1 MQAFARAL
9 IFRAPGLFAPHACAA
24 RVSIVPRR
32 LTRDLTANA
41 GGWSIGPGGRVGGGG
56 GGRERDD
63 RDDRLLRNRWGDE
76 YEDDGRDRGG
86 YDEPARGVDRR
97 AGGPSRGRGGGRGRG
112 RDEPRRAEAPR
123 RRGESSTRGR
133 GGRGPGRGRGR
144 DDLRERPSRDRFD
157 DRRFDDR
164 RFDDRRF
171 DDRRFDDGPL
181 IVPPKDT
188 RQVPSRRGS
197 SAPSRGRGQRGG
209 RGDGYDR
216 GGYDPRD
223 RAPPR
228 RRGGYDRP
236 DGPVRSRS
244 PSASR
249 DGKHDPFAGGP
260 RPTPGHHDPRY
271 DYRDHAP
278 PERTNERGPRSTGI
292 ADAYYAAYLR
302 GEVDLADPPELDVYP
317 RDEPDFNPVGPRW
330 RMPDGTW
337 FGEGPPDPRR
347 TFDREA
353 HEKKVYWGTK
363 EELMRA
369 ERVAIG
375 LEEPYVHPDDV
386 IVKLISRPEGYWTI
400 TAKDEREG
408 KPGTFTATPEVA
420 EKVRRAME
428 EGDEAPTWA
437 STSSKSPFQGK
448 SEKNDETNEA
458 NFERP
463 RRASSSSTALGDYYA
478 TCHPGLEDVVAAEL
492 ESPLI
497 GASDVRV
504 GSSGV
509 SFRGDARVGYRA
521 NVWLRSAVRVLCEL
535 DRGYIDPNVPGG
547 AAIYEFVRD
556 AAPWHEVIPA
566 DDGLTFSVESRVR
579 SCADV
584 TSTRLASTRAKDA
597 ICDALVDVNG
607 WRPPPPRFG
616 HSSADVPLYLSLFRD
631 EAKLYRDM
639 SGESLHRR
647 GYRDAA
653 IHRAALNEA
662 AAAGVLSLA
671 GWAAACDRARERG
684 TSLPAL
690 VDPMC
695 GSGTLLIEGAMMA
708 GRVAPGLIRVDAARG
723 FGKVRGGGDEGGGE
737 GGRAFAFERWPDHDP
752 TLLEEVLEEA
762 AEIGAAARKKMGG
775 APVIVGNDVH
785 AGALSLARRAAMAA
799 GVDGIIDFV
808 QGDAADLTHPKL
820 TEFTAAALERDGL
833 TDSAEPVDLDDL
845 GPTALRAEGGGVLV
859 VSNPPWGMRIGARD
873 DGYDG
878 DDAGDGYG
886 DGNWDE
892 SSESATSIPGSV
904 RGGEGVEGREP
915 PVAAPRAP
923 DVEEAW
929 QSLGAFFRRECGGAT
944 AHLLSGDANATR
956 PLRMRARRKR
966 VLGIGGV
973 DCRLLEYRIL
983 PPRRRASLEELADA
997 AREEEE

>member
-1 MQAFARAL
+1 
-9 IFRAPGLFAPHACAA
+9 
-24 RVSIVPRR
+24 
-32 LTRDLTANA
+32 
-41 GGWSIGPGGRVGGGG
+41 
-56 GGRERDD
+56 
-63 RDDRLLRNRWGDE
+63 
-76 YEDDGRDRGG
+76 
-86 YDEPARGVDRR
+86 
-97 AGGPSRGRGGGRGRG
+97 
-112 RDEPRRAEAPR
+112 
-123 RRGESSTRGR
+123 
-133 GGRGPGRGRGR
+133 
-144 DDLRERPSRDRFD
+144 
-157 DRRFDDR
+157 
-164 RFDDRRF
+164 
-171 DDRRFDDGPL
+171 
-181 IVPPKDT
+181 
-188 RQVPSRRGS
+188 
-197 SAPSRGRGQRGG
+197 
-209 RGDGYDR
+209 
-216 GGYDPRD
+216 
-223 RAPPR
+223 
-228 RRGGYDRP
+228 
-236 DGPVRSRS
+236 
-244 PSASR
+244 
-249 DGKHDPFAGGP
+249 
-260 RPTPGHHDPRY
+260 
-271 DYRDHAP
+271 
-278 PERTNERGPRSTGI
+278 
-292 ADAYYAAYLR
+292 
-302 GEVDLADPPELDVYP
+302 
-317 RDEPDFNPVGPRW
+317 
-330 RMPDGTW
+330 MPDGTW

-347 TFDREA
+347 TFDKEA
-353 HEKKVYWGTK
+353 WEKKVYWGTK
-363 EELMRA
+363 EELMRE

-386 IVKLISRPEGYWTI
+386 VVKLISRPEGYWTI

-428 EGDEAPTWA
+428 EGDESPTWA
-437 STSSKSPFQGK
+437 STSPNAKGDYSGK
-448 SEKNDETNEA
+448 DDEKDEEA
-458 NFERP
+458 IFERP
-463 RRASSSSTALGDYYA
+463 RRASSSTALGDYYA
-478 TCHPGLEDVVAAEL
+478 TCHPGLEDVVAKEL
-492 ESPLI
+492 ESELI

-504 GSSGV
+504 GASGV

-521 NVWLRSAVRVLCEL
+521 NVWLRCAIRVLCEL

-547 AAIYEFVRD
+547 AAIYDFVRD

-579 SCADV
+579 SCTDV

-607 WRPPPPRFG
+607 WRPPPPQFG

-671 GWAAACDRARERG
+671 GWSAACDRARERG
-684 TSLPAL
+684 LVLPAL

-708 GRVAPGLIRVDAARG
+708 GRVAPGLIRVDAASG
-723 FGKVRGGGDEGGGE
+723 FGKGGD
-737 GGRAFAFERWPDHDP
+737 GGRDPSPGVQRPAFAFERWPDHDP
-752 TLLEEVLEEA
+752 TLLEEVLAEA

-775 APVIVGNDVH
+775 APVIIGNDVH

-808 QGDAADLTHPKL
+808 QGDAAHLTHPKL

-833 TDSAEPVDLDDL
+833 KRDVDEPVDLDDL

-886 DGNWDE
+886 DGNWDDAA
-892 SSESATSIPGSV
+892 SDAGSV
-904 RGGEGVEGREP
+904 RGGDSVRGGESVPSAGTL
-915 PVAAPRAP
+915 RAP

>member
-41 GGWSIGPGGRVGGGG
+41 GGWSIGPGGRVGGAGGG

-63 RDDRLLRNRWGDE
+63 RDDGLLRNRWGDE
-76 YEDDGRDRGG
+76 YEDDGRDRGE
-86 YDEPARGVDRR
+86 YDGPARGVDRR
-97 AGGPSRGRGGGRGRG
+97 AGPSRGGGGGRRRG
-112 RDEPRRAEAPR
+112 RDDEPRRAEAPR

-133 GGRGPGRGRGR
+133 GGGGGRGGARARGRGR
-144 DDLRERPSRDRFD
+144 DDLRDRPFRDRFD
-157 DRRFDDR
+157 DRRFDD
-164 RFDDRRF
+164 
-171 DDRRFDDGPL
+171 GIL

-197 SAPSRGRGQRGG
+197 SAPSRGRGPAGPARRDGRGG
-209 RGDGYDR
+209 GYDR
-216 GGYDPRD
+216 RGGYDRDDGYDPRD

-228 RRGGYDRP
+228 GRGGYDR
-236 DGPVRSRS
+236 DGPGRMRSRSRS
-244 PSASR
+244 PR
-249 DGKHDPFAGGP
+249 HDPFAGGP
-260 RPTPGHHDPRY
+260 RPTPGHHDPSY

-278 PERTNERGPRSTGI
+278 PERTKERNRSTGI

-302 GEVDLADPPELDVYP
+302 GEVDLADPPQLDVYP
-317 RDEPDFNPVGPRW
+317 IDEPDFNPIGPRW
-330 RMPDGTW
+330 QMPDGTW

-353 HEKKVYWGTK
+353 YEKKVYWGTK
-363 EELMRA
+363 EELMRE

-386 IVKLISRPEGYWTI
+386 VVKLISRPEGYWTI

-428 EGDEAPTWA
+428 EGDESPTWA
-437 STSSKSPFQGK
+437 STSPNAKGQ
-448 SEKNDETNEA
+448 SEKNDEKNEA
-458 NFERP
+458 NSERP
-463 RRASSSSTALGDYYA
+463 RRASSSTALGDYYA
-478 TCHPGLEDVVAAEL
+478 TCHPGLEDVVATEL

-504 GSSGV
+504 GASGV

-521 NVWLRSAVRVLCEL
+521 NVWLRSAIRVLVEL

-547 AAIYEFVRD
+547 AAIYDFVRD

-579 SCADV
+579 SCTDV

-671 GWAAACDRARERG
+671 GWATACDRARERG

-708 GRVAPGLIRVDAARG
+708 GRVAPGLIRVDASRG
-723 FGKVRGGGDEGGGE
+723 FGEGGGDDSGGP
-737 GGRAFAFERWPDHDP
+737 AFAFERWPDHDP
-752 TLLEEVLEEA
+752 TLLDEVLEEA

-775 APVIVGNDVH
+775 APVIIGNDVH

-799 GVDGIIDFV
+799 GVDGIVDFV

-833 TDSAEPVDLDDL
+833 RDVREPVDLDDL
-845 GPTALRAEGGGVLV
+845 GPTALREGGGGVLV

-886 DGNWDE
+886 DGNWDDAGD
-892 SSESATSIPGSV
+892 SATLPAGSV
-904 RGGEGVEGREP
+904 RGGESDVGGEP
-915 PVAAPRAP
+915 PAGTPRGAP